1 MIVIDLQTLSVMIAA
16 TGVTIAAIYYVLI
29 VRNSQKM
36 QQLQLETRQAQL
48 YMGLL
53 NTLRSPEFRKQWHIT
68 ESATWKD
75 FDDFHE
81 KYSPGSEVLTAT
93 TSMFTFFDSVGT
105 LVRKKLIDM
114 DLVDGALAIHI
125 IVMWKMY
132 ESILK
137 GDREYFQTPTVW
149 EDFEYIYNELNKRA
163 QYARTS
169 PPRF

>member
-1 MIVIDLQTLSVMIAA
+1 
-16 TGVTIAAIYYVLI
+16 
-29 VRNSQKM
+29 
-36 QQLQLETRQAQL
+36 
-48 YMGLL
+48 
-53 NTLRSPEFRKQWHIT
+53 
-68 ESATWKD
+68 
-75 FDDFHE
+75 
-81 KYSPGSEVLTAT
+81 
-93 TSMFTFFDSVGT
+93 MFTFFDSVGT